1 VRPIYSDSRSKR
13 RENHQGTKAPRKAK
27 APANAVLGGL
37 GVLVVGI
44 HFLAS

>member
-1 VRPIYSDSRSKR
+1 M
-13 RENHQGTKAPRKAK
+13 EHHQDTKAPRKSK
-27 APANAVLGGL
+27 ASAYAVLGEL